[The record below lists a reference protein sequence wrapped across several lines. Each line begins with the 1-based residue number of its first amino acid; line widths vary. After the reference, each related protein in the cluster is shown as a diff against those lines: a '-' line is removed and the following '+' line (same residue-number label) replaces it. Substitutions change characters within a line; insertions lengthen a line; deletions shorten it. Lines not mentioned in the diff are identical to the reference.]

1 MTAQHP
7 QQPRTVIDRMLGHQ
21 QPTERCTICN
31 GPGIVPGSAGE
42 YTIDDCA
49 RCQKSG
55 RVTVPWTTTII
66 NLYGGP
72 GCGKSTLAA
81 DVYAHLKRGGA
92 SVELVREYVKDWAWR
107 GTSVGRWDQP
117 YLIAKQLRAES
128 ALYGKVEFIITDS
141 PILLAT
147 VFEARYQPNS
157 YIGRELAWQ
166 IRTEQ
171 EAAGSRLRHVDL
183 IVRREHPFEQS
194 GRFEDEAAS
203 IEIDAAC
210 AALFAG
216 RAPVVASVEDVL
228 TAVAGA
234 LRAAA

>member
-1 MTAQHP
+1 MTQ
-7 QQPRTVIDRMLGHQ
+7 
-21 QPTERCTICN
+21 
-31 GPGIVPGSAGE
+31 
-42 YTIDDCA
+42 
-49 RCQKSG
+49 
-55 RVTVPWTTTII
+55 TTII

-81 DVYAHLKRGGA
+81 DVFATLKKGGA

-107 GTSVGRWDQP
+107 GAAVGRWDQP

-128 ALYGKVEFIITDS
+128 ALYGKVEFIVTDS

-171 EAAGSRLRHVDL
+171 EASGAIHNVDL
-183 IVRREHPFEQS
+183 MARRQHPY
-194 GRFEDEAAS
+194 EAAGRYEAEAAAL
-203 IEIDAAC
+203 EIDAAC
-210 AALFAG
+210 AALFG
-216 RAPVVASVEDVL
+216 GKAPVVGSVEEVIA
-228 TAVAGA
+228 AVREA
-234 LRAAA
+234 LPRAPWFRARVAA

>member
-1 MTAQHP
+1 MT
-7 QQPRTVIDRMLGHQ
+7 
-21 QPTERCTICN
+21 PTTL
-31 GPGIVPGSAGE
+31 
-42 YTIDDCA
+42 
-49 RCQKSG
+49 
-55 RVTVPWTTTII
+55 I

-81 DVYAHLKRGGA
+81 DVYAALKKGGA

-107 GTSVGRWDQP
+107 GTAVGRWDQP

-171 EAAGSRLRHVDL
+171 EASGTIHNVDL

-203 IEIDAAC
+203 REIDAAC
-210 AALFAG
+210 AALFTG
-216 RAPVVASVEDVL
+216 KAPVVSSVEDVL
-228 TAVAGA
+228 QAVHVA
-234 LRAAA
+234 LVGRAA

>member
-1 MTAQHP
+1 MTAP
-7 QQPRTVIDRMLGHQ
+7 
-21 QPTERCTICN
+21 
-31 GPGIVPGSAGE
+31 VPAS
-42 YTIDDCA
+42 
-49 RCQKSG
+49 
-55 RVTVPWTTTII
+55 VPTTII

-107 GTSVGRWDQP
+107 GSAIGRWDQP

-128 ALYGKVEFIITDS
+128 ALYGRVEFIITDS

-171 EAAGSRLRHVDL
+171 EVAGLITVDL
-183 IVRREHPFEQS
+183 IVRRAHPYDPA

-216 RAPVVASVEDVL
+216 RAPVVASVEGVL
-228 TAVAGA
+228 AAVAGA
-234 LRAAA
+234 LRARAA

>member
-1 MTAQHP
+1 
-7 QQPRTVIDRMLGHQ
+7 V
-21 QPTERCTICN
+21 N
-31 GPGIVPGSAGE
+31 
-42 YTIDDCA
+42 
-49 RCQKSG
+49 
-55 RVTVPWTTTII
+55 TTII

-81 DVYAHLKRGGA
+81 ELFAVLKQGGA

-107 GTSVGRWDQP
+107 GTAIGRWDQP

-147 VFEARYQPNS
+147 VFEARYRPDS

-171 EAAGSRLRHVDL
+171 EVSGTLHNIDLMVRRSHPYEAAGRY
-183 IVRREHPFEQS
+183 ET
-194 GRFEDEAAS
+194 EAAS

-216 RAPVVASVEDVL
+216 KAPVVGDVQDAL
-228 TAVAGA
+228 AAVTEALPAAPWFRAGQ
-234 LRAAA
+234 AA

>member
-1 MTAQHP
+1 M
-7 QQPRTVIDRMLGHQ
+7 
-21 QPTERCTICN
+21 N
-31 GPGIVPGSAGE
+31 
-42 YTIDDCA
+42 
-49 RCQKSG
+49 
-55 RVTVPWTTTII
+55 TTII

-81 DVYAHLKRGGA
+81 DVYATLKKGGA

-107 GTSVGRWDQP
+107 GTAVGRWDQP

-171 EAAGSRLRHVDL
+171 KAAGLVAVDL
-183 IVRREHPFEQS
+183 IVRREHPYDPA

-203 IEIDAAC
+203 REIDAAC

-216 RAPVVASVEDVL
+216 RATVVSSVEDVL
-228 TAVAGA
+228 RAVAVA
-234 LRAAA
+234 LVSGRAA